1 MMENDDKLLQKFFD
15 TYRQNIIDN
24 GFTKHV
30 MHSLPAPVNWIRRIW
45 TALCTVVCIV
55 FIFVSGAL
63 DSLLNRII
71 SLYGDVAGIILSAH
85 PNLLT
90 PFLVYGIVF
99 TIVVFFTYKVASYD
113 RLVV

>member
-1 MMENDDKLLQKFFD
+1 MMENDDKLLQQFFD
-15 TYRQNIIDN
+15 THRQDIADN
-24 GFTKHV
+24 GFSRHV
-30 MHSLPAPVNWIRRIW
+30 MHNLPVRVNRIGRIW
-45 TALCTVVCIV
+45 TALCTVACIV

-63 DSLLNRII
+63 DWLLNRII

-90 PFLVYGIVF
+90 PFLVYGVVF